1 MRASRR
7 PPCSGNVTF
16 DESRLTSSGKSGK
29 SGKNGEGGKSGE
41 GGVEKRGADGE
52 LSPEE
57 SRRSGV
63 HHMAEFDPM
72 LEMKTDVP
80 YPY

>member
-1 MRASRR
+1 M
-7 PPCSGNVTF
+7 
-16 DESRLTSSGKSGK
+16 DKSHHL
-29 SGKNGEGGKSGE
+29 
-41 GGVEKRGADGE
+41 RGADGE
-52 LSPEE
+52 ISPEE